1 MPSANAYPYS
11 KVHPRSRREYVDSI
25 RENLSN
31 QGSPRIRGEYEKAS
45 GTSGWYYGSPP
56 HLRGIYRILR
66 TGSCRNRFTPAS
78 AGNMNSYCIKFSPRR
93 VHPRIRGEYN
103 HCWMGGK
110 GQQGSPPH
118 PRRIYFDRI
127 KQHETYRFTPASA
140 GNMYVK

>member
-56 HLRGIYRILR
+56 HPRGISAVLR
-66 TGSCRNRFTPAS
+66 LLA
-78 AGNMNSYCIKFSPRR
+78 
-93 VHPRIRGEYN
+93 V
-103 HCWMGGK
+103 
-110 GQQGSPPH
+110 
-118 PRRIYFDRI
+118 D
-127 KQHETYRFTPASA
+127 YRFTPASA
-140 GNMYVK
+140 GNIPDIKNRELQKQVHPRIRGEYGTTLAELTIDQGSPPHPRGIY